1 MTFLI
6 PRILTFSDSLP
17 EPSICLSW
25 PPAAGGWIQWCTG
38 RAGAGPRAPA
48 ATTNL
53 PRTNL
58 PPPAAAA
65 AARTAAPRH
74 GTRPR
79 PPARHAAATRPE
91 LTCVGCSGSE
101 SAAARPSP
109 GPAALSTAVCSLH
122 RARPG
127 YRQETRREAAATE
140 SQSVTSGQCRSAESP
155 SCHLPRYCRY
165 SRHLYLHKSPPPP
178 PPPPHSRSGGCW
190 TRCPRA

>member
-1 MTFLI
+1 MLLYLMTFLI

-17 EPSICLSW
+17 ESSICLSW
-25 PPAAGGWIQWCTG
+25 PPAASGWIQWCTG

-122 RARPG
+122 RA
-127 YRQETRREAAATE
+127 QDTDRRHGERLQPRSH
-140 SQSVTSGQCRSAESP
+140 SQ
-155 SCHLPRYCRY
+155 
-165 SRHLYLHKSPPPP
+165 
-178 PPPPHSRSGGCW
+178 
-190 TRCPRA
+190 

>member
-1 MTFLI
+1 MGRPTVAIINVVVSHDVFNSSY
-6 PRILTFSDSLP
+6 SDIFCRSPAFVCRGLLLP
-17 EPSICLSW
+17 WC
-25 PPAAGGWIQWCTG
+25 QWCTG

-122 RARPG
+122 RA
-127 YRQETRREAAATE
+127 QDTDRRHGERLQPRSH
-140 SQSVTSGQCRSAESP
+140 SQ
-155 SCHLPRYCRY
+155 
-165 SRHLYLHKSPPPP
+165 
-178 PPPPHSRSGGCW
+178 
-190 TRCPRA
+190 